1 MLTLAFDTSALPL
14 SVALVDGE
22 HILAEWTAAA
32 RLNHAEALYPA
43 LQALFDRAGVAKR
56 SVQSIVVARGPG
68 SYTGVRI
75 GVTAAKALA
84 YALGVPLTG
93 VSSLAALA
101 LAVPPGVSGRIVSLI
116 DARRGRAYAAVYR
129 WDGDRLVRERA
140 EGVIEVAALVAEL
153 ADGGLRAV
161 GDAPFGAGAGGAGE
175 NGGGEAAGASAR
187 EAAGAAAG
195 VSAREAAGAAAGEGD
210 GAFAGAASARRG
222 AFTPEAPIYWVAY
235 PEVPE
240 GAAVRAAFGAR
251 AVLVPPAWAAPRA
264 ARLAWAARYG
274 LGEAVPPGDVAAL
287 SAYQPV
293 YLLASAPER
302 ARAGEGGGGR

>member
-175 NGGGEAAGASAR
+175 NGGGKAAGASAR

-195 VSAREAAGAAAGEGD
+195 EGDD

-287 SAYQPV
+287 SAYRPV

>member
-1 MLTLAFDTSALPL
+1 MMLTLAFDTSALPL

-153 ADGGLRAV
+153 ADGGLREA

-175 NGGGEAAGASAR
+175 NGGG
-187 EAAGAAAG
+187 
-195 VSAREAAGAAAGEGD
+195 EAAGAAAGEGD

-235 PEVPE
+235 PEVPD

-287 SAYQPV
+287 SAYQPT

>member
-1 MLTLAFDTSALPL
+1 MMLTLAFDTSALPL
-14 SVALVDGE
+14 SAALVDGE

-129 WDGDRLVRERA
+129 WEGARLVRERA

-161 GDAPFGAGAGGAGE
+161 GDAPFGEGAGGAGE
-175 NGGGEAAGASAR
+175 KGGG
-187 EAAGAAAG
+187 
-195 VSAREAAGAAAGEGD
+195 EAAGAAAGEGG
-210 GAFAGAASARRG
+210 GAFAGAAYARRG

-235 PEVPE
+235 PEVPD

-287 SAYQPV
+287 SAYQPA

>member
-1 MLTLAFDTSALPL
+1 MMLTLAFDTSALPL

-175 NGGGEAAGASAR
+175 NGGGK
-187 EAAGAAAG
+187 
-195 VSAREAAGAAAGEGD
+195 AAGAAAGEGD
-210 GAFAGAASARRG
+210 GAFAGAA
-222 AFTPEAPIYWVAY
+222 
-235 PEVPE
+235 
-240 GAAVRAAFGAR
+240 
-251 AVLVPPAWAAPRA
+251 
-264 ARLAWAARYG
+264 
-274 LGEAVPPGDVAAL
+274 
-287 SAYQPV
+287 
-293 YLLASAPER
+293 
-302 ARAGEGGGGR
+302 

>member
-1 MLTLAFDTSALPL
+1 MMLTLAFDTSALPL

-153 ADGGLRAV
+153 ADGGLRAA

-175 NGGGEAAGASAR
+175 NGSGEAAG
-187 EAAGAAAG
+187 
-195 VSAREAAGAAAGEGD
+195 VAAGEGG

-235 PEVPE
+235 PEVPD
-240 GAAVRAAFGAR
+240 GAAVRAAFGPR

-287 SAYQPV
+287 SAYQPT